1 MYAYVISYIIA
12 RIADVYC
19 FAIRQLSFNI
29 DNLKS
34 IILH

>member
-12 RIADVYC
+12 RIADIYC
-19 FAIRQLSFNI
+19 FAIRQLPFKI